1 MSPSGRR
8 APPRFDF
15 QIAKDYDPFSI
26 RSSEANIV
34 ILDAPGV
41 SPPGAFLFVRESC
54 GLVLIRLLY
63 VNFGSVPLLGE
74 TADAAGASPG
84 RVISPVSGQNGGAS
98 AEDSMPLG
106 SKSGTPAQK
115 IKDAAQMPRQPCRSS
130 RAGLQVMIY
139 AAIHS
144 TGDNADR

>member
-1 MSPSGRR
+1 MVDR
-8 APPRFDF
+8 ASNVWAVTSDKC
-15 QIAKDYDPFSI
+15 I
-26 RSSEANIV
+26 
-34 ILDAPGV
+34 
-41 SPPGAFLFVRESC
+41 
-54 GLVLIRLLY
+54 Y
-63 VNFGSVPLLGE
+63 VNFGSAPLLDE
-74 TADAAGASPG
+74 TAVAAGAPPG
-84 RVISPVSGQNGGAS
+84 RVVSPVSGQNGGAS
-98 AEDSMPLG
+98 AEDSRPLG